1 MNRYKTEHEEKLE
14 KAIQET
20 PYHVIPRLCL
30 IVVPLDHLII
40 KKIAAHV
47 DLSSPNVK
55 DEVLSAINA
64 PANNM
69 KIIEKLIADYI
80 LPSDKKGN
88 IY

>member
-1 MNRYKTEHEEKLE
+1 MMSLTVY
-14 KAIQET
+14 
-20 PYHVIPRLCL
+20 
-30 IVVPLDHLII
+30 
-40 KKIAAHV
+40 
-47 DLSSPNVK
+47 SSPNVK

-88 IY
+88 IYEFSQAKT